1 MDGNRPYVLVVDGT
15 ADGADSTAELLVAW
29 GYDAG
34 AEYSGAAALD
44 SARDRM
50 PFAVILDLGIAPM
63 DGFAFAVLFRG
74 MPGSGKS
81 LIVAISGRAEEM
93 RRAEKPH
100 TAIDHH
106 LSKPADA
113 TVLRTLLERHRA
125 KYFAGLR
132 RMRDLARHATPLR
145 PAAGPIIAAYGG

>member
-15 ADGADSTAELLVAW
+15 ADGADSTAELIVAW

-34 AEYSGAAALD
+34 AKYSGAAALD

-50 PFAVILDLGIAPM
+50 PFAVILDFGIVPM
-63 DGFAFAVLFRG
+63 DGFAFALLFRG

-93 RRAEKPH
+93 PRSEKPH

-113 TVLRTLLERHRA
+113 TVLRALLERHRA
-125 KYFAGLR
+125 EYFAGPW
-132 RMRDLARHATPLR
+132 RMLDLARQATPLR
-145 PAAGPIIAAYGG
+145 PATGPFIAVYGG